1 MSFFETLQD
10 RGGHDTR
17 RYYGKYPGLV
27 LDNTSAEG
35 PHRGRLKVQVPGI
48 LEEVPGG
55 LGDRPLEVRAEPC
68 FPPGFF
74 FLPEPGAQVWV
85 EFVAGDLDHALW
97 TGVWY
102 PEGATPPAIG
112 GDAPTEAQ
120 KLIRTPSGQVI
131 QLEDTGGAERLVLTE
146 EKHQSTLTLDA
157 DGITL
162 TRGQSTLLLKDDAL
176 ELSIGQSTLTLKAG
190 DITLSSNGN
199 TLKLNASG
207 ATFNDAPLVLEALID
222 VLRTHQHIS
231 AAPLSPTTPSPDI
244 VPMLMQPGLKSTL
257 P

>member
-1 MSFFETLQD
+1 MSFLENLQSA
-10 RGGHDTR
+10 HESH

-27 LDNTSAEG
+27 LDNTSADG

-48 LEEVPGG
+48 LEEAPGG
-55 LGDRPLEVRAEPC
+55 ESNRPLEVMAEPC

-85 EFVAGDLDHALW
+85 EFVAGDIDFPLW

-112 GDAPTEAQ
+112 GSAPTEHQ
-120 KLIRTPSGQVI
+120 KLIRTPSGHVI
-131 QLEDTGGAERLVLTE
+131 QLEDTDGGERLVLTE
-146 EKHQSTLTLDA
+146 EKHQGTITLDA
-157 DGITL
+157 EGITL
-162 TRGQSTLLLKDDAL
+162 TRGQSTLTLKD
-176 ELSIGQSTLTLKAG
+176 G

-199 TLKLNASG
+199 TLKLDADG
-207 ATFNDAPLVLEALID
+207 ATFNGKYFALAALID
-222 VLRTHQHIS
+222 LLGSHQHITTE
-231 AAPLSPTTPSPDI
+231 PTLPTGGDPSLPAQ
-244 VPMLMQPGLKSTL
+244 LEQPGLKSRV